1 MLRLYLNNGLTV
13 ESEIDNTDLWE
24 RMLAHYAAI
33 DPHYSPDELWKCPWC
48 GGSIDHSSS
57 EDLPPDG
64 IDTYRCVGSCE
75 LLISH
80 VTPIKYTT
88 YADVP
93 LSKWRVIVESVFSN
107 WSPPDDAIV
116 PTVKEDEP

>member
-1 MLRLYLNNGLTV
+1 MFRLKLANGLTI
-13 ESEIDNTDLWE
+13 ETDITNTELWE
-24 RMLAHYAAI
+24 RMINRYSAI
-33 DPHYSPDELWKCPWC
+33 NPHYGPDELWECPWC
-48 GGSIDHSSS
+48 GGAIDHSSS
-57 EDLPPDG
+57 EQLPPDG

-80 VTPIKYTT
+80 VTPIQYTT

-116 PTVKEDEP
+116 PTVKEDES